1 MNRRTR
7 NILIILGWL
16 LLGSYLVY
24 SLLFTAERAK
34 KVLCRGIRVE
44 VVDSAQYQFVKP
56 GTIRKMILSSTIS
69 PIGKPL
75 NSINTHKLEKNISEL
90 VAVRDVQVY
99 KSMDGILRITVKQ
112 RRPIVRIFNARN
124 QSYYIDDEGLVMPVS
139 SSYAAYVLIASG
151 NIYEPF
157 RVKPNIDITRWN
169 DSLTNGSK
177 PLVCQIFDFARYI
190 NHDAFWRAQINQ
202 IYVINARNVELIPVV
217 GPHVIAMGSLEG
229 YDRKLKKLKL
239 FYENALPTE
248 GWNKYSR
255 INLMYSN
262 QIVCTKR

>member
-16 LLGSYLVY
+16 LVGSYLVY
-24 SLLFTAERAK
+24 TLIYSAERSK
-34 KVLCRGIRVE
+34 KVLCKGIRVE
-44 VVDSAQYQFVKP
+44 VVDSSLYQFVRS
-56 GTIRKMILSSTIS
+56 GSIRKMILSSPIS
-69 PIGKPL
+69 PIGKPV

-112 RRPIVRIFNARN
+112 RRPVVRIFNSRN

-139 SSYAAYVLIASG
+139 GSYAAYVLIASG
-151 NIYEPF
+151 NISEPF
-157 RVKPNIDITRWN
+157 RVKPNLDVTRWN
-169 DSLTNGSK
+169 DSLTNGAK
-177 PLVCQIFDFARYI
+177 PLVCQIFEFASYI
-190 NHDAFWRAQINQ
+190 NHDDFWKAQINQ
-202 IYVINARNVELIPVV
+202 IYVKNERNVELIPVV
-217 GPHVIAMGSLEG
+217 GPHVISMGSLEG

-255 INLMYSN
+255 INLMYFN